1 MREIP
6 RYIGNRPQASLLH
19 RDILT
24 ELRSFFSLLP
34 KQTPM
39 YVRNTH
45 THMHPAIGTFHYT
58 SSLHASPCRLLGLL
72 GYTIFGA
79 TTYRLVYSTALL
91 HLHLVLLSFFPYL
104 FNGQYLTFATHERKP
119 GIISLKT
126 VRESKNLSHPS
137 LGIAALL
144 GLPYLPSYLPPTC
157 LGMVGNRALFPFII
171 LYIQQQRTRFL
182 ARVLNLS

>member
-24 ELRSFFSLLP
+24 ELRSFFPLLP
-34 KQTPM
+34 KQNPM
-39 YVRNTH
+39 YVRNTHTH

-58 SSLHASPCRLLGLL
+58 SSLHASPCRLLLGLL
-72 GYTIFGA
+72 GYTISE
-79 TTYRLVYSTALL
+79 LQPIALCTR
-91 HLHLVLLSFFPYL
+91 LLSSTYTSSCYL
-104 FNGQYLTFATHERKP
+104 SYLLPLNGQYLTFATHERKP

-137 LGIAALL
+137 LGIAAL
-144 GLPYLPSYLPPTC
+144 PTSY
-157 LGMVGNRALFPFII
+157 MSR
-171 LYIQQQRTRFL
+171 
-182 ARVLNLS
+182 

>member
-24 ELRSFFSLLP
+24 ELRTFFFPLSLLP
-34 KQTPM
+34 KQNPM
-39 YVRNTH
+39 YVRNTHTH

-79 TTYRLVYSTALL
+79 TTYRLVYSTGALL
-91 HLHLVLLSFFPYL
+91 HLHLVLLSFLP
-104 FNGQYLTFATHERKP
+104 LT
-119 GIISLKT
+119 SLTGSTSHLPHTKGNPELYPSKHLT
-126 VRESKNLSHPS
+126 VS
-137 LGIAALL
+137 
-144 GLPYLPSYLPPTC
+144 
-157 LGMVGNRALFPFII
+157 
-171 LYIQQQRTRFL
+171 RTRKQKSL
-182 ARVLNLS
+182 TS

>member
-24 ELRSFFSLLP
+24 ELRTFFFPLSLSLLP
-34 KQTPM
+34 KQNPM

-45 THMHPAIGTFHYT
+45 THTHMYPAIGTFHYT

-91 HLHLVLLSFFPYL
+91 HLYLVLLSFFPYL
-104 FNGQYLTFATHERKP
+104 LPPNSTSHLPHTKGNPELYPSKHL
-119 GIISLKT
+119 T
-126 VRESKNLSHPS
+126 VRRTRSKNLSHPS

-144 GLPYLPSYLPPTC
+144 GLPHLPTYLLHTC
-157 LGMVGNRALFPFII
+157 I
-171 LYIQQQRTRFL
+171 
-182 ARVLNLS
+182 

>member
-34 KQTPM
+34 KQNPM

-45 THMHPAIGTFHYT
+45 THTHAPGDWNIPLYIFFACFSLPTLGSSRIHYLR
-58 SSLHASPCRLLGLL
+58 SYNLSPSKL
-72 GYTIFGA
+72 
-79 TTYRLVYSTALL
+79 YSTALL
-91 HLHLVLLSFFPYL
+91 HLHLVLLSFLPYL
-104 FNGQYLTFATHERKP
+104 LTGSTSTFATHERKP

-126 VRESKNLSHPS
+126 VREAKISH
-137 LGIAALL
+137 
-144 GLPYLPSYLPPTC
+144 
-157 LGMVGNRALFPFII
+157 I
-171 LYIQQQRTRFL
+171 L
-182 ARVLNLS
+182 V

>member
-1 MREIP
+1 MHPGRSGCVSGCVREREREIP

-24 ELRSFFSLLP
+24 ELRTFFFLSLSLLP
-34 KQTPM
+34 KQNPM

-58 SSLHASPCRLLGLL
+58 SSLHASPCRLFGSSRIHYL
-72 GYTIFGA
+72 GA

-104 FNGQYLTFATHERKP
+104 LTGSTSHLPHTKGNPELYPSKQYEKQKSLT
-119 GIISLKT
+119 S
-126 VRESKNLSHPS
+126 
-137 LGIAALL
+137 
-144 GLPYLPSYLPPTC
+144 
-157 LGMVGNRALFPFII
+157 
-171 LYIQQQRTRFL
+171 
-182 ARVLNLS
+182 